1 MQVDF
6 IKREG
11 TSRGAGFNLSINLLI
26 RKLLIIFPTTIP
38 IIGCIIDFRG
48 KNHSFGFFFKIQATS
63 FDRKR
68 HKASNWKN
76 RGSQG
81 LNRRTSTH
89 VEIYTYINIY
99 M

>member
-11 TSRGAGFNLSINLLI
+11 ISRGAGFILSINLLI

-48 KNHSFGFFFKIQATS
+48 GEGKIIALDFFLKS
-63 FDRKR
+63 KLR
-68 HKASNWKN
+68 ASIENGIKPAIG
-76 RGSQG
+76 RIGEAK
-81 LNRRTSTH
+81 
-89 VEIYTYINIY
+89 V
-99 M
+99 